1 MLVQASE
8 LKYFRDLLLSRK
20 EQIEKNIQDVCSELS
35 ELNAL
40 DLNDE
45 GDYASVSNNS
55 MAEGAIIEQQKQEL
69 KEIEKTL
76 SKIKNGG
83 YGICEM
89 CEDEIGFQRL
99 KVKPHAFYC
108 IDCREIMEKSK

>member
-1 MLVQASE
+1 MQASE

-20 EQIEKNIQDVCSELS
+20 EQIEKNIQGVRTELS
-35 ELNAL
+35 ELNTS

-45 GDYASVSNNS
+45 GDYASANNNS
-55 MAEGAIIEQQKQEL
+55 MVEGAIIEQQKQEL
-69 KEIEKTL
+69 QEIDKIL

-89 CEDEIGFQRL
+89 CEDDIGFQRL
-99 KVKPHAFYC
+99 KVKPHASYC
-108 IDCREIMEKSK
+108 IDCREIVEKSK